1 VGSFPLKLYL
11 YEEFLILKSATASH
25 GNVVA
30 LSEQNVCQALYFR
43 NSLFRIEQFTMLFA
57 VQEVL
62 Y

>member
-1 VGSFPLKLYL
+1 
-11 YEEFLILKSATASH
+11 LKSATASH